1 MCEQECKYESTNEI
15 RTLSIDVS
23 FPLIIPVNSY

>member
-1 MCEQECKYESTNEI
+1 MCEQECQYESTNEM

-23 FPLIIPVNSY
+23 FSLIVLVNSH